1 MQQKNCR
8 MKSPQA
14 VAVFS
19 AFVLGLLI
27 HGFGLVNV
35 LHNYDDI
42 WQQPMG
48 YGTGLSS
55 GRWLLTI
62 AGDFLMRQGFSFN
75 LPLLNGVLF
84 LLMVALCAG
93 LIVEMLKI
101 ENRTSAALFGVFFA
115 VFPAVTSAL
124 FFRYTAIYY
133 GFSMLL
139 AVLAAWV
146 LQKNKWGLVL
156 SAVFTAM
163 SCGIYQAYV
172 PITVTLLVLMLLRQ
186 SMEGEVEAK
195 KLFSRGLYYCV
206 ALLFG
211 ILLYYL
217 ALKVSLVLYNTSLS
231 NYKGI
236 DNMGKISLG
245 ALPSLLKRT
254 LGSLCKMP
262 IYDYCGLANIPLL
275 KIAYILLVLVMGGVI
290 IYLMFTRV
298 NKPGLRLLTVL
309 LCLVLPFSLNF
320 VVIMCPDTE
329 IYTLMVSSIS
339 LMPCVGLMA
348 VELLPE
354 NKKALLI
361 QKCLMG
367 ILAVMIFA
375 YGYYANVNYTSMY
388 FSNRQVENYMNTLV
402 TQVRMSDGFTPDKR
416 WALLGD
422 ISDPL
427 MEESLYDGWR
437 NGVTYG
443 GNRFSDDLLNQYS
456 RMNWVTHYLGYKIP
470 LASEEEKQNLWIS
483 EKVKAMPCWP
493 SQGSIQVIGDTVV
506 VKFQDLEQME

>member
-1 MQQKNCR
+1 MEQKNCR

-35 LHNYDDI
+35 LHNNDDI

-62 AGDFLMRQGFSFN
+62 AGDFLTRQGFGFN

-93 LIVEMLKI
+93 LIVDMLKI
-101 ENRTSAALFGVFFA
+101 ENKASAALFGVFLA
-115 VFPAVTSAL
+115 AFPAVTSVL
-124 FFRYTAIYY
+124 FFKYTAVYY
-133 GFSMLL
+133 GISMLL

-146 LQKNKWGLVL
+146 LQRGKWGLAL
-156 SAVFTAM
+156 SAIFIAM

-172 PITVTLLVLMLLRQ
+172 PITVTLLVMILLRHALV
-186 SMEGEVEAK
+186 GEEDTK
-195 KLFSRGLYYCV
+195 RLFFQGVYYCV
-206 ALLFG
+206 ALILG
-211 ILLYYL
+211 ILLYFV
-217 ALKVSLVLYNTSLS
+217 ALKVSLAFYDTALS
-231 NYKGI
+231 DYQGV

-298 NKPGLRLLTVL
+298 RKPGLRLLTVL
-309 LCLVLPFSLNF
+309 LCLVLPFALNF
-320 VVIMCPDTE
+320 VVIMCPDTL
-329 IYTLMVSSIS
+329 IYTLMLSSIS
-339 LMPCVGLMA
+339 LMPCVGLVA
-348 VELLPE
+348 VELLPQ
-354 NKKALLI
+354 NKKALLV
-361 QKCLMG
+361 QKFMMV
-367 ILAVMIFA
+367 ILSVMVFSYA
-375 YGYYANVNYTSMY
+375 YYANVNYTSMY

-470 LASEEEKQNLWIS
+470 LASEEEKQNLWTS